1 MEANPP
7 IYNTNFI
14 NDTISA
20 IKLIEQVGSD
30 GFKLN
35 LDLGT
40 VIQNRENL
48 SELIGKVSII
58 IQVHISEPGLKPV
71 EERKLHSEL
80 RDILVKE
87 NYQGFV
93 SIEMGKVDD
102 IYLLE
107 EKMKYVKEIF
117 S

>member
-1 MEANPP
+1 MFGCPRNRNIEGEYDPDVATDFFRTIGDYAASRGTTIGMEANPP

-40 VIQNRENL
+40 VIQNGEN
-48 SELIGKVSII
+48 SVISI
-58 IQVHISEPGLKPV
+58 
-71 EERKLHSEL
+71 
-80 RDILVKE
+80 
-87 NYQGFV
+87 
-93 SIEMGKVDD
+93 M
-102 IYLLE
+102 
-107 EKMKYVKEIF
+107 
-117 S
+117 